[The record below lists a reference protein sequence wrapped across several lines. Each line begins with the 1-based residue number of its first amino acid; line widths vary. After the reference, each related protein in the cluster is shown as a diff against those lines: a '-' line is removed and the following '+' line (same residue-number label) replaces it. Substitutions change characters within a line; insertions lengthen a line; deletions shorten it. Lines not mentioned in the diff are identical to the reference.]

1 MGEGLGTLVSPAL
14 SLPRHKKP
22 SVAEVPAGEAAG
34 THSQAVRVG
43 GGKLCPALGVS
54 STDHIPWH
62 SPGLESLSPCR
73 RLLLQHSPARS
84 SPFPPLFPLQGHPTP
99 HPQQQKL
106 FQPLPHTQHQQ
117 QPQELE

>member
-22 SVAEVPAGEAAG
+22 SVAEVPTGEAAG
-34 THSQAVRVG
+34 THSQAVRVADTLLWGCAALTTSPGTAQGWNHFPPAG
-43 GGKLCPALGVS
+43 GCSCSTPQLGV
-54 STDHIPWH
+54 
-62 SPGLESLSPCR
+62 LLSH
-73 RLLLQHSPARS
+73 Q
-84 SPFPPLFPLQGHPTP
+84 LFSLQGHPTP